1 MLAFFRLRA
10 SQQRQASAMRRSN
23 PRVISRQLQAEII
36 SRNAVFVNAA
46 GENQNE
52 AIFDQMEDVE
62 DPQSRRGSKLQDA
75 RDR

>member
-1 MLAFFRLRA
+1 
-10 SQQRQASAMRRSN
+10 
-23 PRVISRQLQAEII
+23 
-36 SRNAVFVNAA
+36 VNAA